1 MAPRLTSRR
10 SLLLCLVVLAQG
22 LLQPLHLLSHS
33 GGSYDEHGCACGHH
47 CASTAEAGH
56 EHLHRRGDADRHDHH
71 GCLICQTWCASHT
84 YLVYSF
90 AVVAGPR
97 VVTAA
102 VRPHVNVAPSSRTRL
117 PVLAR
122 APPLIG

>member
-1 MAPRLTSRR
+1 MASRPTSRR

-33 GGSYDEHGCACGHH
+33 GGSCDEHGCACSRHS
-47 CASTAEAGH
+47 ASPAEEGH
-56 EHLHRRGDADRHDHH
+56 EHLRRQGDADRHDRHT
-71 GCLICQTWCASHT
+71 CLICQTWCASHT
-84 YLVYSF
+84 YLVHSF

-102 VRPHVNVAPSSRTRL
+102 VRPHVNVAPPSRTRL